1 MLNGEQPRGCL
12 DAATRVHRGI
22 PLKAH
27 LRVEGI
33 GILLLLLGDIF
44 SLIYKIV
51 VLNMAKP

>member
-1 MLNGEQPRGCL
+1 MLNGEQSRGCL

-33 GILLLLLGDIF
+33 GILGI
-44 SLIYKIV
+44 IR
-51 VLNMAKP
+51 